1 VTRALWRRVSW
12 PLLVCALSLVPILGV
27 FTRTRI
33 FYVRD
38 LSFFFYSRHL
48 WLRHA
53 LFGGQAPW
61 WDPHV
66 AAGQSAVAD
75 AMNQIF
81 MPLTLAVRLLPSD
94 IISFNLWVALP
105 LPLSALGTYLF
116 LRRRA
121 LTPGGALTP
130 RSRKTATVRG
140 QSTRADGHSDPQR
153 QHRVDEHSAAAA
165 PTPRD
170 VDLLVEIDKTAPHR
184 GQSTAAALGACAF
197 GLSGV
202 TVSMLNTPNLSWS
215 VAGLPWLLWTVE
227 RILQRGAR
235 TDFVLAALVVAL
247 QALCGEP
254 VTWASSVAVAI
265 AYAAWTAT
273 PERRLRVVVVVSA
286 ALAGTLLAA
295 VQLVPT
301 MIAGVRA
308 HRGTVGTPDF
318 WSFHPLAAVEFA
330 MPHLFGNY
338 YDAFLADI
346 PWMTVLNSGRD
357 PFYYSVYIGTLVL
370 LLAATGAATRRRQGI
385 LWGSIALLFAFAA
398 MGGYTPFYPTLRRL
412 VPPLAYFRF
421 PVKYLAITA
430 FAVAVLAAD
439 GWQALGDA
447 GSRRTIARICRA
459 AGTAALIVAALL
471 LVPIAAHAWVWQRAH
486 DLASWLA
493 ITRPDAAADFLL
505 RLAPPLGAR
514 AAGMLLA
521 GTALLAVAASG
532 GPRARHAAALL
543 FAGVCG
549 DLIITNL
556 DLNLTTEEAKLR
568 PPAIYGQLTSGGRLY
583 IGGRVRGF
591 MNTKDADAS
600 QSWKIPA
607 ESTAIEGRMELNA
620 ELPMAPS
627 GWGLHEALSY
637 DLPVL
642 WPSEYERT
650 VRAFEHAGTRERDA
664 FLRRSGVRWCVLPS
678 ARVPTNVSLAE
689 IPHWDMRV
697 LECHPAPQRVFVTTR
712 VKTGAD
718 PNWQRAALFNADVA
732 DDELRIAAEP
742 PLAGTVEVVK
752 AEQTSIAETRRIA
765 EPPFARIVHDAP
777 NDVIIATMLPGDG
790 YVVLRDSYDPSWR
803 AEVDEAPATIVRAN
817 GLYRA
822 VRIRAGSHTIRFHY
836 APRELQIGL
845 AISAMAALM
854 LTAIGVSGR
863 RRARSSAGFTLI
875 ELMIVLAILG
885 IILAIAFARYGN
897 MHARGNEA
905 SAIASIRAI
914 AAAQWAFAQTCGHQK
929 YAPTLAALGQPAP
942 ATGEAFLS
950 PDLTSGDVV
959 EKEGYQFRITAQPSE
974 DATTATGCNGSTL
987 VSSYAATADPTHPG
1001 TSGDRYF
1008 AVNADRVMYEDT
1020 QTFTANMPETGAP
1033 GHGVEIK

>member
-254 VTWASSVAVAI
+254 VTWASGVAVAI

-459 AGTAALIVAALL
+459 AGTAALIVTALL
-471 LVPIAAHAWVWQRAH
+471 LVPITAHAWAWQRAH
-486 DLASWLA
+486 ELASWLA

-532 GPRARHAAALL
+532 GPRAPRCRA
-543 FAGVCG
+543 
-549 DLIITNL
+549 
-556 DLNLTTEEAKLR
+556 
-568 PPAIYGQLTSGGRLY
+568 P
-583 IGGRVRGF
+583 VR
-591 MNTKDADAS
+591 
-600 QSWKIPA
+600 
-607 ESTAIEGRMELNA
+607 R
-620 ELPMAPS
+620 
-627 GWGLHEALSY
+627 
-637 DLPVL
+637 
-642 WPSEYERT
+642 R
-650 VRAFEHAGTRERDA
+650 
-664 FLRRSGVRWCVLPS
+664 LRRSHHHQPRSEPDDGGGEAAAARNLRPAHVRRTSIHRRPR
-678 ARVPTNVSLAE
+678 ARLHEHEGCGRVA
-689 IPHWDMRV
+689 V
-697 LECHPAPQRVFVTTR
+697 LEDPRREHRHRRPHGAQRRAADGAVGVGAARGAVVRSACALAFRIRAHRPRVRARRHARARRLPAPQRRALV
-712 VKTGAD
+712 
-718 PNWQRAALFNADVA
+718 RAAVRARADERVA
-732 DDELRIAAEP
+732 GGDSSLGHARPRMPSGTTASVRDDEGEDRSGPELAAC
-742 PLAGTVEVVK
+742 G
-752 AEQTSIAETRRIA
+752 
-765 EPPFARIVHDAP
+765 
-777 NDVIIATMLPGDG
+777 
-790 YVVLRDSYDPSWR
+790 
-803 AEVDEAPATIVRAN
+803 
-817 GLYRA
+817 A
-822 VRIRAGSHTIRFHY
+822 VQRGR
-836 APRELQIGL
+836 
-845 AISAMAALM
+845 
-854 LTAIGVSGR
+854 GR
-863 RRARSSAGFTLI
+863 R
-875 ELMIVLAILG
+875 
-885 IILAIAFARYGN
+885 
-897 MHARGNEA
+897 
-905 SAIASIRAI
+905 
-914 AAAQWAFAQTCGHQK
+914 
-929 YAPTLAALGQPAP
+929 
-942 ATGEAFLS
+942 
-950 PDLTSGDVV
+950 
-959 EKEGYQFRITAQPSE
+959 
-974 DATTATGCNGSTL
+974 
-987 VSSYAATADPTHPG
+987 
-1001 TSGDRYF
+1001 
-1008 AVNADRVMYEDT
+1008 
-1020 QTFTANMPETGAP
+1020 
-1033 GHGVEIK
+1033 